1 MAPLHEP
8 GEVLALVSTLLVL
21 LLNIQDALQQAL
33 RFSVLDAED
42 PEALGTLNNCHD
54 TL

>member
-1 MAPLHEP
+1 MASLYEL
-8 GEVLALVSTLLVL
+8 GEVLALVSILLVL
-21 LLNIQDALQQAL
+21 LLNIRDALQRAL

-42 PEALGTLNNCHD
+42 QEALGTLNNCHN